1 VGEPIHPVTDTGKF
15 GYYSVTTVVLL
26 KQSGH
31 DEIMLIKSATTGGY
45 AMRPL
50 TFNPSYMS

>member
-1 VGEPIHPVTDTGKF
+1 VGKPIHPVTDTGKF
-15 GYYSVTTVVLL
+15 GYYSITTVVLL

-31 DEIMLIKSATTGGY
+31 DKNMSIKSAKMGGF
-45 AMRPL
+45 AMKPL

>member
-1 VGEPIHPVTDTGKF
+1 MGKPIHPVTDTGKF
-15 GYYSVTTVVLL
+15 GYYSITTVVLS

-31 DEIMLIKSATTGGY
+31 DEIMLIKAARTGGY
-45 AMRPL
+45 AMKHL

>member
-1 VGEPIHPVTDTGKF
+1 MGEPIHPATDTRKF
-15 GYYSVTTVVLL
+15 GYYSITTVVLS

-31 DEIMLIKSATTGGY
+31 DEIMLIKLATMGGC
-45 AMRPL
+45 AMKPL